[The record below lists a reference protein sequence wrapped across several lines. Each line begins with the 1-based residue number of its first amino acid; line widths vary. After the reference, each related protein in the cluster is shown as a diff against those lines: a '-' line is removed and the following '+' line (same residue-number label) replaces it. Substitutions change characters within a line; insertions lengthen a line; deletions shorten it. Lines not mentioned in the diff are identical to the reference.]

1 MKISKVQHHGKTR
14 YRVNDSQGNEGK
26 RQRKFFETREAAESY
41 VSERNKDTK
50 TFGVHYSTIP
60 QAERAVIAYHID
72 KLKQLGWTL
81 PDAVNFIAQ
90 HGKAAPSLSL
100 GKVADELFVAK
111 DFAGLRPRYVRTLKA
126 SIKRFLIGRGDKLAA
141 EITPAE
147 IQEYISS
154 NGWGTSTMR
163 SYLVDVRTLFA
174 FALKRKY
181 VRENPALAV
190 DLPKVDDKPAGIV
203 TPEQGAAILDAAI
216 DYAPDSL
223 PVFALQLFGA
233 LRRSEAELL
242 DWTKI
247 KDDFVEVT
255 AVTAK
260 KRHRRLVPIS
270 PQLAAWLKTGR
281 DIGGKLPSINY
292 ADKLKR
298 VLDKAGLRQEWP
310 QNALRHSFASYHVAK
325 HKNVDD
331 TATMMGNSP
340 QMIFEHYR
348 EIVRPAD
355 AEKFFALMPPADA
368 VQRAE
373 AARKKKPRVM
383 PPRESKIT
391 PPIMAEIFGAGRL
404 TLTRKEAVAALMARV
419 GCSVA
424 AAYNALAPEGRFKAA
439 LIESD
444 GKLTWQSETTALV
457 AA

>member
-1 MKISKVQHHGKTR
+1 MKISKIQHHGKTR
-14 YRVNDSQGNEGK
+14 YRVNNPHGNNGK
-26 RQRKFFETREAAESY
+26 RERKFFETREAAESY
-41 VSERNKDTK
+41 VSERTKDTK
-50 TFGVHYSTIP
+50 AYGVHFVTIP
-60 QAERAVIAYHID
+60 PAERAAFAYQLER
-72 KLKQLGWTL
+72 LKQLGWTL
-81 PDAVNFIAQ
+81 AAAVDFIEK

-100 GKVADELFVAK
+100 RKVADELYIAK
-111 DFAGLRPRYVRTLKA
+111 ASAGLRPRYVRTLKA
-126 SIKRFLIGRGDKLAA
+126 SIKRFLTGRGDRLAS
-141 EITPAE
+141 EITPGE

-154 NGWGTSTMR
+154 NGWGPSTMR

-203 TPEQGAAILDAAI
+203 TPAQAIAILDAAI
-216 DYAPDSL
+216 DFAPDSL

-247 KDDFVEVT
+247 NDDFIEVT
-255 AVTAK
+255 AQTAK

-270 PQLAAWLKTGR
+270 PQLDAWLKTGR
-281 DIGGKLPSINY
+281 EIGGKLPSINY

-340 QMIFEHYR
+340 QMIFDHYR

-355 AEKFFALMPPADA
+355 AEKFFAIMPPADA

-391 PPIMAEIFGAGRL
+391 PPIMAEIFDGGRV
-404 TLTRKEAVAALMARV
+404 TLTRKEAVPALMTRA

-424 AAYNALAPEGRFKAA
+424 AAYNALAPEGRFKAS
-439 LIESD
+439 LIESN
-444 GKLTWQSETTALV
+444 GKLVWQAGNTML
-457 AA
+457 AAA